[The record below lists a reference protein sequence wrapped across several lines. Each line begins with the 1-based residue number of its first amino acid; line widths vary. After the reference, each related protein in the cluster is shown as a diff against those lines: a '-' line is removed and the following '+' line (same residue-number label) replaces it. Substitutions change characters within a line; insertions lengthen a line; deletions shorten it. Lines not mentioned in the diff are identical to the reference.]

1 MKKLQKKL
9 QLLTLILVAGLL
21 FSSVTIPA
29 EAYIPKQGTVNTSIT
44 LRQNADAG
52 SAQVME
58 LTSGQQVK
66 VNDELT
72 ATDGTKWY
80 QVFVNDTTIGY
91 LPTSSITITGN
102 AEGGQVT
109 MQTITVTERVATV
122 TANSAVRVR
131 AEATTSSNQ
140 VASLKPNDTCL
151 VLEDVNAADGYV
163 WYKIEYDDNGTTVS
177 GFVRSDLVTVKE
189 VTTQQQVPV
198 ENPEGTAPTPD
209 TPQQADPYSITSQVN
224 AEGTTV
230 WYLVDNATGTSKEIT
245 TLLTPQEVKPSGNN
259 GVYKIIVVILLIL
272 VIAAAAAA
280 TFFYM
285 RWQDAEAFI
294 FELHEKQVR
303 AKKQSAAGRTAPAKQ
318 NPVQPAKPA
327 KPANKVTPSVPKPTT
342 NTTSKLPPVKPEA
355 KDVKKESPVVPAP
368 KGVEKP
374 AAKEEP
380 KVEVKPATKEI
391 LPETADIVNATKKEL
406 QEKQPAPEN
415 KQNGW
420 KSKNFLTDDDDLEFD
435 FLDMDEK

>member
-21 FSSVTIPA
+21 FFSVTIPA
-29 EAYIPKQGTVNTSIT
+29 EAYIPKQGTVTAGTT
-44 LRQNADAG
+44 LRQNADAS

-58 LTSGQQVK
+58 LASGQQVT

-102 AEGGQVT
+102 AEGGQVA
-109 MQTITVTERVATV
+109 MQTITVTERIATV

-131 AEATTSSNQ
+131 AEASTSSNQ
-140 VASLKPNDTCL
+140 VASMNPKDTSL

-163 WYKIEYDDNGTTVS
+163 WHKIEFDDNGTIIT
-177 GFVRSDLVTVKE
+177 GYVRSDLVTVKE
-189 VTTQQQVPV
+189 VQNQQQVPV
-198 ENPEGTAPTPD
+198 ENPSGTTQTPD
-209 TPQQADPYSITSQVN
+209 VQPEADPYTITSQVN

-245 TLLTPQEVKPSGNN
+245 TLLTPQETKPSGNA

-272 VIAAAAAA
+272 VIVAAAAA

-294 FELHEKQVR
+294 FELHEKQMR
-303 AKKQSAAGRTAPAKQ
+303 AKKQSSSGRVAPVKQ
-318 NPVQPAKPA
+318 NYIPPTTKPANNKAKPA
-327 KPANKVTPSVPKPTT
+327 AS
-342 NTTSKLPPVKPEA
+342 TTSKIPTAKPETTEP
-355 KDVKKESPVVPAP
+355 KKENPVTPAP
-368 KGVEKP
+368 KAPEQHV
-374 AAKEEP
+374 AKEEP
-380 KVEVKPATKEI
+380 KVEAKPVAKEV
-391 LPETADIVNATKKEL
+391 LPDTADIVNTTKKEL
-406 QEKQPAPEN
+406 QEKQPVAEK

-420 KSKNFLTDDDDLEFD
+420 KSKNFLTDDDDLDFD
-435 FLDMDEK
+435 FLDMDDK

>member
-21 FSSVTIPA
+21 FLSVTIPA
-29 EAYIPKQGTVNTSIT
+29 EAYIPKQGTVTAVST

-52 SAQVME
+52 SAQLME
-58 LTSGQQVK
+58 LASGQQVT

-80 QVFVNDTTIGY
+80 QVIVNNTTIGY
-91 LPTSSITITGN
+91 VPTNSITVTGN
-102 AEGGQVT
+102 VEGGQVT
-109 MQTITVTERVATV
+109 MQTITITERIATV

-140 VASLKPNDTCL
+140 VASMNPNDTCL
-151 VLEDVNAADGYV
+151 VLEDVNSSDGYV
-163 WYKIEYDDNGTTVS
+163 WHKIEFDDNGTTIS
-177 GFVRSDLVTVKE
+177 GYVRSDLVSVKE
-189 VTTQQQVPV
+189 VQTQQQVPV
-198 ENPEGTAPTPD
+198 ETPVEGTTPTPD
-209 TPQQADPYSITSQVN
+209 VQPEADPYSITSQVN

-230 WYLVDNATGTSKEIT
+230 WYLVNNETGDAKEIT
-245 TLLTPQEVKPSGNN
+245 ALLTPQEVKTSGNT

-303 AKKQSAAGRTAPAKQ
+303 AKKQSATARTAPVKQ
-318 NPVQPAKPA
+318 NPVQPAKPV
-327 KPANKVTPSVPKPTT
+327 NKVTPATTKPTT
-342 NTTSKLPPVKPEA
+342 STTSKLPTAKPE
-355 KDVKKESPVVPAP
+355 VTEPKKEVPVTPAP
-368 KGVEKP
+368 KAPEQPV
-374 AAKEEP
+374 AKEEV
-380 KVEVKPATKEI
+380 KVEEKPVAMEV
-391 LPETADIVNATKKEL
+391 LPDTADIVNATKKEL
-406 QEKQPAPEN
+406 QEKQAAPGT
-415 KQNGW
+415 KQSGW

-435 FLDMDEK
+435 FLDMDDK

>member
-91 LPTSSITITGN
+91 LPTSSITITGD
-102 AEGGQVT
+102 AEGGQMT

-131 AEATTSSNQ
+131 AEATTSSDQ

-163 WYKIEYDDNGTTVS
+163 WHKVEYDDNGTVIT

-189 VTTQQQVPV
+189 VATQQQVPV
-198 ENPEGTAPTPD
+198 ENPQGTTPAPEA
-209 TPQQADPYSITSQVN
+209 PQESDPYSITSQVN

-230 WYLVDNATGTSKEIT
+230 WYLVDNATGTSKEIG
-245 TLLTPQEVKPSGNN
+245 TLLTPQEVKPSGGN

-303 AKKQSAAGRTAPAKQ
+303 AKKQSTAGRTAPVKQ
-318 NPVQPAKPA
+318 NPVPSA
-327 KPANKVTPSVPKPTT
+327 KPANKVTPATTKPTT
-342 NTTSKLPPVKPEA
+342 NTASKFPSAKPEA
-355 KDVKKESPVVPAP
+355 KDVKKESPVTPAP
-368 KGVEKP
+368 KAVEQPVVKEAPKAEVKP
-374 AAKEEP
+374 AAKE
-380 KVEVKPATKEI
+380 V
-391 LPETADIVNATKKEL
+391 LPETSDIVNATKKEL
-406 QEKQPAPEN
+406 QEKQPASEN

-435 FLDMDEK
+435 FLDMDDK

>member
-21 FSSVTIPA
+21 FLSVTIPA
-29 EAYIPKQGTVNTSIT
+29 EAYIPKQGTVTTGTT
-44 LRQNADAG
+44 LRQNADAS

-58 LTSGQQVK
+58 LTSGQQVT

-91 LPTSSITITGN
+91 LPESNVTITGN
-102 AEGGQVT
+102 AEGGQVA
-109 MQTITVTERVATV
+109 MQTITITERVATV

-140 VASLKPNDTCL
+140 VASMNPNDTCK

-163 WYKIEYDDNGTTVS
+163 WYKIEFDDNGTTVS
-177 GFVRSDLVTVKE
+177 GYVRSDLVTVKE
-189 VTTQQQVPV
+189 VQTQQQVPV
-198 ENPEGTAPTPD
+198 QTPPEGTTPTSEVQPEL
-209 TPQQADPYSITSQVN
+209 DPYSITSQVN

-230 WYLVDNATGTSKEIT
+230 WYLVDNATGDSKEIT
-245 TLLTPQEVKPSGNN
+245 TLLSAQEVKPAGNT

-303 AKKQSAAGRTAPAKQ
+303 AKKQSTAPARTAPVKQ
-318 NPVQPAKPA
+318 NPVQPAKPTSKGTPTTS
-327 KPANKVTPSVPKPTT
+327 KPATS
-342 NTTSKLPPVKPEA
+342 TTSKLPTAKPEITEP
-355 KDVKKESPVVPAP
+355 KKEVPVTPVSEQPVV
-368 KGVEKP
+368 KQ
-374 AAKEEP
+374 EP
-380 KVEVKPATKEI
+380 KVEVKPAAKEV
-391 LPETADIVNATKKEL
+391 LPDTADIVNATKKEL
-406 QEKQPAPEN
+406 QENQTAPEN
-415 KQNGW
+415 KQSGW

-435 FLDMDEK
+435 FLDMDDK

>member
-21 FSSVTIPA
+21 FLSVTIPA
-29 EAYIPKQGTVNTSIT
+29 EAYIPKQGTVNTGST

-58 LTSGQQVK
+58 LTSGQQVT

-80 QVFVNDTTIGY
+80 QVIVNNTTIGY
-91 LPTSSITITGN
+91 LPTSSITVTGN

-109 MQTITVTERVATV
+109 MQTITVTERIATV

-140 VASLKPNDTCL
+140 VASMNPNDTCL

-163 WYKIEYDDNGTTVS
+163 WHKIEFDDNGTTIS
-177 GFVRSDLVTVKE
+177 GYVRSDLVTVKE
-189 VTTQQQVPV
+189 VQTQQQVPV
-198 ENPEGTAPTPD
+198 DNPTGTPAPDEPST
-209 TPQQADPYSITSQVN
+209 TVDPYSITSQVN

-230 WYLVDNATGTSKEIT
+230 WYLVDNETGTSKEIT
-245 TLLTPQEVKPSGNN
+245 ALLTPQEEKTAGNN

-303 AKKQSAAGRTAPAKQ
+303 AKKQSTAARTAPAKQ
-318 NPVQPAKPA
+318 NPVQSTA
-327 KPANKVTPSVPKPTT
+327 KPANKAVPTTTKPTT
-342 NTTSKLPPVKPEA
+342 AKLPTAKPE
-355 KDVKKESPVVPAP
+355 VTEPKKETPVAP
-368 KGVEKP
+368 TPKAPEQPV
-374 AAKEEP
+374 AKEEP
-380 KVEVKPATKEI
+380 KVEAKPAVKEV
-391 LPETADIVNATKKEL
+391 LPDTADIVNATKKEL
-406 QEKQPAPEN
+406 QEKQPAPET
-415 KQNGW
+415 KQSGW

-435 FLDMDEK
+435 FLDMDDK

>member
-1 MKKLQKKL
+1 MKKLQKRL

-21 FSSVTIPA
+21 FLSVTIPA
-29 EAYIPKQGTVNTSIT
+29 EAYIPKQGTVTTGTT
-44 LRQNADAG
+44 LRQNADAS

-58 LTSGQQVK
+58 LTSGQQVT

-91 LPTSSITITGN
+91 LPESNVTITGN
-102 AEGGQVT
+102 AEGGQVA
-109 MQTITVTERVATV
+109 MQTITITERVATV

-140 VASLKPNDTCL
+140 VASMNPNDTCK
-151 VLEDVNAADGYV
+151 VLEDVNSSDGYV
-163 WYKIEYDDNGTTVS
+163 WYKIEFDDNGTTIS
-177 GFVRSDLVTVKE
+177 GHVRSDLVTVKE
-189 VTTQQQVPV
+189 VQTQQQVPV
-198 ENPEGTAPTPD
+198 ETPSGTPTTPEVQPE
-209 TPQQADPYSITSQVN
+209 ADPYSITSQVN

-230 WYLVDNATGTSKEIT
+230 WYLVDNETGTSKEIT
-245 TLLTPQEVKPSGNN
+245 TLLAPQEEKPAGNT

-303 AKKQSAAGRTAPAKQ
+303 AKKQSTAARTAPAKQ
-318 NPVQPAKPA
+318 NPVQPAA
-327 KPANKVTPSVPKPTT
+327 KPANKPVPTTTKPTT
-342 NTTSKLPPVKPEA
+342 NTTSKLPAAKPE
-355 KDVKKESPVVPAP
+355 VTESKKEIPVTPAP
-368 KGVEKP
+368 KAVEQP

-380 KVEVKPATKEI
+380 KVEVKPAVKEV
-391 LPETADIVNATKKEL
+391 LPDTADIVNATKKEL
-406 QEKQPAPEN
+406 QDKQPAPEN
-415 KQNGW
+415 KQSGW

-435 FLDMDEK
+435 FLDMDDK